1 MTEEFFMGLFD
12 RFKKRVKQP
21 TTEEEITVDEN
32 SEEAA
37 LAIAE
42 REKNLLKINSDIQK
56 NEENEDIFEI
66 KEEWDNLE
74 NETLQNPFLSS
85 KSSKERKKLQ
95 RDKKIKQTL
104 TPNTKKKIKDPMLTT
119 TGRKLIKLN
128 RPIIKKSVRIKK
140 FSKYS

>member
-42 REKNLLKINSDIQK
+42 REKNLLKINNDIQK
-56 NEENEDIFEI
+56 NEENQDIFEI

-74 NETLQNPFLSS
+74 NETLQNPFVSS

-95 RDKKIKQTL
+95 RDKKIKHMPWQD
-104 TPNTKKKIKDPMLTT
+104 I
-119 TGRKLIKLN
+119 
-128 RPIIKKSVRIKK
+128 
-140 FSKYS
+140 YSD